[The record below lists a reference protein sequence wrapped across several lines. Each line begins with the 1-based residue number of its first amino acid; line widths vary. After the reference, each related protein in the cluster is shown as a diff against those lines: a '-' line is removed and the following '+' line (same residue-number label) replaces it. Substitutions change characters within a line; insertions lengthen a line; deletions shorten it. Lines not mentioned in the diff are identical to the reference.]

1 MEKNTTMNL
10 RVNPSLKRQAEDVLK
25 RLGVPMA
32 TAVDMYLHQIVL
44 TGGIPFLVS
53 LPKTPPAS
61 VNADAMTTEA
71 LHRELLTGYEEL
83 EAGRVQDAATV
94 FETFRQ
100 AHT

>member
-53 LPKTPPAS
+53 LPKAAPAS

-71 LHRELLTGYEEL
+71 LHRELLVGYEDL
-83 EAGRVQDAATV
+83 EAGRVQDAAAV

-100 AHT
+100 THT